1 MVKRMAK
8 RKKSKE
14 SKSSPTYSVELTGL
28 ILILIGIIGMGFGI
42 IGNFIKQFMMF
53 LAGEF
58 WFVILFG
65 VLILGIS
72 MLFKRKLPKFFSSRL
87 IGVYIL
93 FAIIL
98 VLGHFELLKKTNGFS
113 DLMDVTYN
121 NYMTR
126 IGTMEESSS
135 ILSSG
140 SSSIVIGG
148 GLIGS
153 LLAGG
158 LKAAFSLTGTKIV
171 LVVLGI
177 FSFILIFNIT
187 LSDILN
193 KFVSLFKKDNDDDE
207 KENVKNKK
215 EYIIEGDEL
224 VGIKNVKDKDEPTEK
239 EKIVITSIDDLKNI
253 NTPEKNI
260 KESFDVNPIENDEGA
275 SNPSVYRLP
284 KFDLLTPTPKNK
296 KNSEEPFIKEN
307 QIKLEKVLN
316 DFDIKGKVVE
326 IHIGPAVTEYEII
339 VPSGTK
345 VSRIV
350 GINKEIALAMAAK
363 EVRIQA
369 PIPGKNTIGIE
380 IPNREISSVGFREVL
395 EATWQNNGANKIL
408 VALGKDI
415 MGTSIL
421 ADLSKMPH
429 LLVAGSTGSG
439 KSVCI
444 NTIICSILM
453 RYKPDEV
460 KLVLVDPKKVELTNY
475 NGIPHLLC
483 PVVSDPKKASVVL
496 QKVVAEMEK
505 RYDIFAEKEVK
516 NIAGYNDL
524 IEKERKKNP
533 DINTTRMPYIVV
545 IIDEL
550 ADLMLVASKEVQD
563 SIMRITQMARAAGI
577 HLIVATQR
585 PSTDIITGV
594 IKNNIPSRIAF
605 SVSSAIDSR
614 TILDASGAESLLGK
628 GDMLYLPMG
637 ESHTTRIQGCFI
649 SDNEISKL
657 IEYCKA
663 QAQVKYNEEFTNQE
677 SPHTSSSGSSNSDT
691 DGGDDP
697 MYNEV
702 VEFAI
707 ETGKISASLIQRRF
721 RFGYNRAARMV
732 DLLESRGIV
741 GPQNGSKPREVLVK
755 LDNKDGDNMAKK
767 KNKKN
772 NINFKKLF
780 YFIIGFLLII
790 FLIWYIISWKNVKK
804 EEKLMNSYLI
814 TSNTLSVEIKDLSET
829 IQVLKESPSEYF
841 VYISYTND
849 EKVYSFEKKLK
860 KLIDNYNLKDEF
872 YFVNV
877 TNIKDDENFYKEINN
892 TFNTKLIN
900 NIPCILHFKNNE
912 LKKVIYNKDL
922 NKTYTNFENLLKE
935 NEFDK
940 E

>member
-224 VGIKNVKDKDEPTEK
+224 VGIKNAKDKDEPTEK

-533 DINTTRMPYIVV
+533 DINTARMPYIVV

-663 QAQVKYNEEFTNQE
+663 QTQVKYNEEFTNQE

-721 RFGYNRAARMV
+721 RFGYNRAARMI

-755 LDNKDGDNMAKK
+755 LEKNDN
-767 KNKKN
+767 
-772 NINFKKLF
+772 
-780 YFIIGFLLII
+780 
-790 FLIWYIISWKNVKK
+790 
-804 EEKLMNSYLI
+804 E
-814 TSNTLSVEIKDLSET
+814 
-829 IQVLKESPSEYF
+829 
-841 VYISYTND
+841 
-849 EKVYSFEKKLK
+849 
-860 KLIDNYNLKDEF
+860 
-872 YFVNV
+872 
-877 TNIKDDENFYKEINN
+877 
-892 TFNTKLIN
+892 
-900 NIPCILHFKNNE
+900 
-912 LKKVIYNKDL
+912 
-922 NKTYTNFENLLKE
+922 
-935 NEFDK
+935 
-940 E
+940 